1 MPRSATSLLLTS
13 GLAIIAL
20 LLVSAPS
27 ARAGA
32 VFEVREEV
40 ITNAANFRFQFG
52 VGTNQAQSFPG
63 AGSIKRSGGAGAG
76 AVFKS
81 SAIPLALFTLNRCT
95 AVAVHVHPNSAET
108 LFVTQ
113 GKIRIYQFRGE
124 EDQANVRVT
133 DISANQAGYIQQGAY
148 HFVENISSGTTKFLQ
163 IFDHPQGGAVF
174 AAPAL
179 VALRNAGGNAAAIVN
194 SAFSSNVLGA
204 GVTAK
209 GAIINVAG
217 CNW

>member
-1 MPRSATSLLLTS
+1 MRRSALTW
-13 GLAIIAL
+13 LC
-20 LLVSAPS
+20 
-27 ARAGA
+27 
-32 VFEVREEV
+32 
-40 ITNAANFRFQFG
+40 G
-52 VGTNQAQSFPG
+52 VGTAHSSG
-63 AGSIKRSGGAGAG
+63 RSLSYLPACLPA
-76 AVFKS
+76 
-81 SAIPLALFTLNRCT
+81 
-95 AVAVHVHPNSAET
+95 
-108 LFVTQ
+108 
-113 GKIRIYQFRGE
+113 
-124 EDQANVRVT
+124 
-133 DISANQAGYIQQGAY
+133 GAY

>member
-1 MPRSATSLLLTS
+1 MAACLLIQLSMPCFGYRAPAWLRCCCACASLT
-13 GLAIIAL
+13 LAPL
-20 LLVSAPS
+20 C
-27 ARAGA
+27 GA
-32 VFEVREEV
+32 
-40 ITNAANFRFQFG
+40 
-52 VGTNQAQSFPG
+52 
-63 AGSIKRSGGAGAG
+63 
-76 AVFKS
+76 
-81 SAIPLALFTLNRCT
+81 
-95 AVAVHVHPNSAET
+95 
-108 LFVTQ
+108 

-133 DISANQAGYIQQGAY
+133 DISANQAGYIQQGEFVMGCHRAAVLLPHVRTRAQVLPSHGCVELVQLTAVGARSATCLPAGAY